1 MVDDSSAGSEDDAMA
16 DTQHLNRMLL
26 EAFRAIDAQVD
37 AALEARGVK
46 DLSPRH
52 ATAILLVEKKGVRL
66 TGMAERAGI
75 TKQAMMQVVNDLE
88 RLGLVKRSPDP
99 KDARA
104 KIVAL
109 TAKGQKE
116 RTEAGKAVSSAEQ
129 KIKRKLGPGKYEA
142 LRETLASISG

>member
-1 MVDDSSAGSEDDAMA
+1 MATMA

-26 EAFRAIDAQVD
+26 GAFRALDAQVD
-37 AALEARGVK
+37 AALEARGAS

-52 ATAILLVEKKGVRL
+52 ATAILLVDRKGVRL
-66 TGMAERAGI
+66 TDMADRAGI

-88 RLGLVKRSPDP
+88 GKGLVKRSPDP

-104 KIVAL
+104 KIVSL

-116 RTEAGKAVSSAEQ
+116 RAEAGRAVAAAEQ
-129 KIKRKLGPGKYEA
+129 RIKRRLGTPAYDT
-142 LRETLASISG
+142 LRATLARISG

>member
-1 MVDDSSAGSEDDAMA
+1 MA

-26 EAFRAIDAQVD
+26 EAFRALDAQVD
-37 AALEARGVK
+37 AALEARGAK

-66 TGMAERAGI
+66 TVMAERAGI

-88 RLGLVKRSPDP
+88 GMGLVKRSPDP

-104 KIVAL
+104 KTVTL

-116 RTEAGKAVSSAEQ
+116 RTEAGKAVSAAEQ
-129 KIKRKLGPGKYEA
+129 KIKRKLGPAQYEA